1 MADLRLESDRDQ
13 TVIAHLE
20 EFSAR
25 VSIVLV
31 VLAALTVLLSQR
43 IDGVLIH
50 WLETLAPCSDCMVV
64 FEPGAWI
71 GLRWTAAIVIAGIM
85 TVPLAVQQAVVFAS
99 PALLPG
105 ERRRLVSGLMVTSTL
120 GMAMALWFG
129 LRAAPWLYMQTMTTV
144 QSTGL
149 VLALDAVGLVELTLA
164 VMWIMALLGAASGA
178 SLGAGLLGRLDRE
191 RVRMWR
197 WRISLPIVLLM
208 VGSTWVT
215 MNDLRWPLAIVGALV
230 LELPL
235 LPWRTSEPRWL
246 PTVFDADGTRRR
258 LLVVDCACEG
268 AFGSPL
274 RPPPAAFGHCTARGL
289 CVRPDERTA
298 LLERV
303 QDGNATDVVVVGCTT
318 APLPERF
325 HEAIQ
330 SAGATLRGL
339 DLRAVEHRRPGIDA
353 DAMTAQRDL
362 ALNALTDPWSEEAAR
377 ERSNQ
382 HLATVEKEIMFG
394 PLPASFPTGQLWL
407 ERDPQ

>member
-13 TVIAHLE
+13 SVVGHLE

-31 VLAALTVLLSQR
+31 VLAGLTVLLSQR
-43 IDGVLIH
+43 IDEALMQ
-50 WLETLAPCSDCMVV
+50 WLDALAPCSDCMVV

-71 GLRWTAAIVIAGIM
+71 GLRWTAAIVFAGVL
-85 TVPLAVQQAVVFAS
+85 TLPLVVQQAVAFAS

-105 ERRRLVSGLMVTSTL
+105 ERRRLTFGLVATSTL
-120 GMAMALWFG
+120 GMAVAVWFG
-129 LRAAPWLYMQTMTTV
+129 LRAAPWMYTQTMTTV
-144 QSTGL
+144 HSTGL

-164 VMWIMALLGAASGA
+164 MMWIMALLGAASGA
-178 SLGAGLLGRLDRE
+178 SIGAGLLGRLDRE
-191 RVRMWR
+191 RVIMWR

-235 LPWRTSEPRWL
+235 VPWRNTEPRWL
-246 PTVFDADGTRRR
+246 PTVFDGDGTRRR

-268 AFGSPL
+268 AFGPAVRS
-274 RPPPAAFGHCTARGL
+274 PPAEFGHCTARGL
-289 CVRPDERTA
+289 CARAHERTA

-303 QDGNATDVVVVGCTT
+303 QDGNATDVLVVGCTT

-325 HEAIQ
+325 HEAIH
-330 SAGATLRGL
+330 SSGATLRGFN
-339 DLRAVEHRRPGIDA
+339 LRAVEHRRPGIDP

-362 ALNALTDPWSEEAAR
+362 ALSAMTDPWSEEAAH
-377 ERSNQ
+377 ERTMQ
-382 HLATVEKEIMFG
+382 HLATVENEVTFG
-394 PLPASFPTGQLWL
+394 ALPASLPTGQLWL
-407 ERDPQ
+407 EHDPR

>member
-1 MADLRLESDRDQ
+1 VADLRLESDRDQ
-13 TVIAHLE
+13 TVVGHLE

-31 VLAALTVLLSQR
+31 ALAALTVVLSQR
-43 IDGVLIH
+43 IDGFLME
-50 WLETLAPCSDCMVV
+50 WLDALAPCSDCMVV

-71 GLRWTAAIVIAGIM
+71 GLRWTSAIVIAGVL
-85 TVPLAVQQAVVFAS
+85 TLPLVVQQAVAFAS

-105 ERRRLVSGLMVTSTL
+105 ERRRLTFGLVATSSL
-120 GMAMALWFG
+120 GMAVAVWFG
-129 LRAAPWLYMQTMTTV
+129 LRAAPWLYTQAMVTV

-164 VMWIMALLGAASGA
+164 MMWILALLGAASGA

-191 RVRMWR
+191 RVVMWR

-235 LPWRTSEPRWL
+235 MPWRNTEPRWL
-246 PTVFDADGTRRR
+246 PTVFDGDGTRRR

-268 AFGSPL
+268 AFGAA
-274 RPPPAAFGHCTARGL
+274 RCPPPAEFGHCTTRGL
-289 CVRPDERTA
+289 CHRPRERTA

-318 APLPERF
+318 APLPSRF
-325 HEAIQ
+325 HDAIH
-330 SAGATLRGL
+330 SSGARLRGL
-339 DLRAVEHRRPGIDA
+339 NLRAVEHRRPGIDA

-362 ALNALTDPWSEEAAR
+362 ALNAMVDPWSEESAY
-377 ERSNQ
+377 ERSML
-382 HLATVEKEIMFG
+382 HLASVEREVMFG
-394 PLPASFPTGQLWL
+394 APPASFPTGQLWL
-407 ERDPQ
+407 ERDPR